1 MSSFQKPSSECSLS
15 PSISPATPKCSSKTA
30 MTGELL
36 LIISA
41 IAFSTAGFFARE
53 ALVDPWVMV
62 FWRNIFGSAA
72 LLPLMLATGSGTDWR
87 SLLRLGRWGWGA
99 IAASSFATICFLAA
113 FAHTSVANV
122 SVIYAIAPLT
132 TAVIAWLW
140 LGETTSRATLG
151 AALIALIGVAITV
164 SGSLGGSGLLGDAL
178 ALLMTLAMS
187 LMTVIARHH
196 GGLAPLPTA
205 CVASLVAALAALP
218 LGLAAGASFA
228 TPWPAMAW
236 LAAFG
241 IATMAIALPAYLAGA
256 ATVGA
261 ARAMLIS
268 ALEMPLGPLWVWLA
282 FAETPSAASFIGGA
296 IVALA
301 IVSQLRR
308 SETPAE

>member
-1 MSSFQKPSSECSLS
+1 
-15 PSISPATPKCSSKTA
+15 

-53 ALVDPWVMV
+53 APVDPWVMV

-72 LLPLMLATGSGTDWR
+72 LLPFMFATEPRTDWR
-87 SLLRLGRWGWGA
+87 SLLHLGRWGWAA

-132 TAVIAWLW
+132 TAIIAWLW

-164 SGSLGGSGLLGDAL
+164 SGSFGGGGLLGDAL

-187 LMTVIARHH
+187 LMTVIARRH

-205 CVASLVAALAALP
+205 CVASFVAALAALA
-218 LGLAAGASFA
+218 LGLAAGETFVIPWQA
-228 TPWPAMAW
+228 TAW

-241 IATMAIALPAYLAGA
+241 ITTMAIALPAYLAGT

-268 ALEMPLGPLWVWLA
+268 AFEMPLGPLWVWLA

-301 IVSQLRR
+301 IVSQLRGSSAGR
-308 SETPAE
+308 